1 MKKILKRTGKIFCLF
16 LLIVVLVNILSPLFC
31 RKPDETYVESLRK
44 TEFTSETAGV
54 ERICCIDDNEEALLW
69 RLRMI
74 GTAKESIVLSTFD
87 LRADDNGT
95 KILAALNCAFHRI
108 SGLNRNTQRSK
119 CILKLIIQVLPSFP
133 DHTIFLPFQIK
144 HRNRKHKKQ
153 HPFTFVKKII
163 CHYAQRQCLSHIFQK
178 FFHRK
183 TIMIIITFLIKL
195 FFFFPFHSS
204 IPALS
209 SFST

>member
-1 MKKILKRTGKIFCLF
+1 MLLAFNIAKF
-16 LLIVVLVNILSPLFC
+16 LHNIRSLS
-31 RKPDETYVESLRK
+31 VESLQISDTGFYR
-44 TEFTSETAGV
+44 
-54 ERICCIDDNEEALLW
+54 
-69 RLRMI
+69 
-74 GTAKESIVLSTFD
+74 
-87 LRADDNGT
+87 
-95 KILAALNCAFHRI
+95 AFHRI

-119 CILKLIIQVLPSFP
+119 CILKLIIQILPSFP
-133 DHTIFLPFQIK
+133 D

>member
-1 MKKILKRTGKIFCLF
+1 MLLAFNIAKF
-16 LLIVVLVNILSPLFC
+16 LHNILSLS
-31 RKPDETYVESLRK
+31 VESLQISDTGFYR
-44 TEFTSETAGV
+44 
-54 ERICCIDDNEEALLW
+54 
-69 RLRMI
+69 
-74 GTAKESIVLSTFD
+74 
-87 LRADDNGT
+87 
-95 KILAALNCAFHRI
+95 AFHRI

-119 CILKLIIQVLPSFP
+119 CILKLIIQILSSFP

-144 HRNRKHKKQ
+144 HRNGKHKKQ

-209 SFST
+209 SFSTWRRDAVFTRPFPSCH